1 MAVQFAARLALV
13 AFAAMN
19 LQGSL
24 AGSDL
29 PGVLQ
34 TALIVAALF
43 FLVGLI
49 IGDIS
54 RRVVEENVEKEL
66 QSLLTSIEANDNKL
80 TSN

>member
-1 MAVQFAARLALV
+1 MAVQFAARLALI
-13 AFAAMN
+13 AFASAN

-24 AGSDL
+24 TGVDL
-29 PGVLQ
+29 VGALQ

-43 FLVGLI
+43 FLAGLI

-54 RRVVEENVEKEL
+54 RRVVEESVEREL
-66 QSLLTSIEANDNKL
+66 LALLNQADTNDGKL